1 MSSLT
6 KIDVLVPRPK
16 ETRTKLDSTRI
27 PVRRW
32 TGGFYSCWL
41 SDSTSLYVFLSL
53 AVFFFFLLYPVDGL
67 TERSDQYGALLG
79 QKEKRV
85 VKTTPLCY
93 GKMAEHVSCFCNLV
107 GVLN

>member
-41 SDSTSLYVFLSL
+41 SDSTNLYVFLSL
-53 AVFFFFLLYPVDGL
+53 AVFFALSRRWAYLKIGPIWGATGTKRKKSGQNDPSLLWQNG
-67 TERSDQYGALLG
+67 
-79 QKEKRV
+79 
-85 VKTTPLCY
+85 
-93 GKMAEHVSCFCNLV
+93 
-107 GVLN
+107 